1 MKTPRTTIFDKY
13 KNDPE
18 YQAYYREA
26 SAQIDLTI
34 RIAELRRA
42 QRLSQAQLAKK
53 ARMPQSVIARLES
66 GKHNMTVETLIRV
79 AAALKT
85 RLVMQ

>member
-1 MKTPRTTIFDKY
+1 MKKINPFARLQKDPKY
-13 KNDPE
+13 QE
-18 YQAYYREA
+18 YLREEEA
-26 SAQIDLTI
+26 VIELTI

-53 ARMPQSVIARLES
+53 AHMPQSVIARLES

-79 AAALKT
+79 AAALNK
-85 RLVMQ
+85 RLVVA